1 MVQRVHYRRRNKYKT
16 PSNVVKRVRTP
27 GARLVLHNLKKVG
40 KRPRCGDCK
49 RTLAGVSA
57 VRPFLYKNLK
67 RRNRTVS
74 RPYGGSRCHNCV
86 KDRIIRAFLKEEQK
100 CVRRV
105 VKERETR
112 TRAVESPVE
121 KVAKVEQKK
130 VKSKPDKKN

>member
-1 MVQRVHYRRRNKYKT
+1 MVQRVNYRRHNKYKT
-16 PSNVVKRVRTP
+16 NSNVVKRVRTP
-27 GARLVLHNLKKVG
+27 GARLVLHNIKKVG

-49 RTLAGVSA
+49 CLLAGISA

-67 RRNRTVS
+67 HRNRTVS

-105 VKERETR
+105 VKEREKTKL
-112 TRAVESPVE
+112 VE
-121 KVAKVEQKK
+121 KTNVKVEQKK
-130 VKSKPDKKN
+130 KVKPDKKTKSTKS